1 MGSGNSAV
9 AFAARFAFFPD
20 IFRREAPSASRPD
33 AAGADGTGARRS
45 GELRA
50 AASLSFLSS
59 FDIFCWNYL
68 SSAPRGRPGRT
79 ADALGE
85 RDPFFLFLTLV
96 LFPHVWIIFPCR
108 GGSNLFRSSRGG
120 PCRRSEDAGDPTT
133 ARSSLLSLF
142 WSVFPRFGRNR
153 LPGPSSPYCVCAVR
167 HTMRALLGLRMRA
180 GSLLFLFSQVIAV
193 ASLAQ
198 TGRCRSVVFIVSAR
212 VRAHLLRLTCARTPV
227 RCSNQP
233 KQQRFEPR
241 LFPLLIFAGF

>member
-1 MGSGNSAV
+1 MLTCARSAQRAHRCQFAPAPRSGRSLLVARTSVWGVSEFGGWKFRRCLRGSLRLFS
-9 AFAARFAFFPD
+9 D
-20 IFRREAPSASRPD
+20 IFRREAPSVSRPD

-59 FDIFCWNYL
+59 FDIFCWKYL

-79 ADALGE
+79 ADGE
-85 RDPFFLFLTLV
+85 RDPFFFFSLLF
-96 LFPHVWIIFPCR
+96 FSPHVWIIFPDR
-108 GGSNLFRSSRGG
+108 GGSNLFRSNRGA
-120 PCRRSEDAGDPTT
+120 PCRRSEDAGDPTA

-198 TGRCRSVVFIVSAR
+198 TGRC
-212 VRAHLLRLTCARTPV
+212 
-227 RCSNQP
+227 
-233 KQQRFEPR
+233 
-241 LFPLLIFAGF
+241 

>member
-1 MGSGNSAV
+1 MLQPLVAVGRCWLRAQASGECLNLGSGNSA
-9 AFAARFAFFPD
+9 AALAARFACFTD
-20 IFRREAPSASRPD
+20 IFRREAPSVSRPD

-59 FDIFCWNYL
+59 FGIFCWKYP
-68 SSAPRGRPGRT
+68 SSAPRGGPGRR

-85 RDPFFLFLTLV
+85 PDPFFFCSLF
-96 LFPHVWIIFPCR
+96 FFSPHVWIIFPCR

-120 PCRRSEDAGDPTT
+120 PCRRSEDAGDPTA
-133 ARSSLLSLF
+133 ARSSLLSPF

-153 LPGPSSPYCVCAVR
+153 LPGPSSPYCVRAVR
-167 HTMRALLGLRMRA
+167 HTMRALFGRRMRA

-198 TGRCRSVVFIVSAR
+198 TGRC
-212 VRAHLLRLTCARTPV
+212 
-227 RCSNQP
+227 
-233 KQQRFEPR
+233 
-241 LFPLLIFAGF
+241 